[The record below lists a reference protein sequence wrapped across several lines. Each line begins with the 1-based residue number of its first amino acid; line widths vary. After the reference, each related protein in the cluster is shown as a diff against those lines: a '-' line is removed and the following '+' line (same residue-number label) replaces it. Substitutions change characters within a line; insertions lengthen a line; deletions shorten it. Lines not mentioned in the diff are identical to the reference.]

1 MSTTNHDHHVYV
13 LMGVSGSGKSAVA
26 SEVAH
31 QLQAAFLD
39 GDFLHPRSNIMKMAS
54 GEPLNDD
61 DRKPWLQ
68 ALNDAAFAMQ
78 RTNKVSLIVC
88 SALKKTYR
96 DLLRDGNPNL
106 SFIYLKGDFEV
117 IESRLKARK
126 GHFFKTQMLV
136 TQFEALQ
143 EPGEDEKD
151 VLVVDID
158 QSLEGV
164 VASTIEVINKRQCA
178 VSTLTLVLTAVGS
191 VLLLLFLVMK
201 ARMHAFVALMVVSIG
216 AGLFSGMPLDKIA
229 ATMEKG
235 MGGTLGFLAIVVAL
249 GAMFGKILHETGAV
263 DQIAVKML
271 KSFGH
276 SRAHYAIGLAG
287 LICALPLF
295 FEVAVVLLIS
305 VAFSMARH
313 TGTNLVKLVIPLF
326 AGVAAA
332 AAFLL
337 PGPAPMLLASQ
348 MHADF
353 GWMILIGLCAA
364 IPGMIIAGPLW
375 GNFISRYVELHIP
388 DDVTEPH
395 LGEGKMP
402 SFGFSLSLI
411 LLPLVLVGLKT
422 IAARFVPVGSS
433 AYEWFE
439 FIGHP
444 FTAILVACLVAI
456 YGLAMRQGMPKDRVM
471 EICGAALQPAGIIL
485 LVIGAGGVFKQ
496 VLVDSGVGPALG
508 EALTGMGLPVAMTCF
523 VLAAA
528 VRIIQGSATVAC
540 LTAVG
545 LVMPV
550 IEQLNYSGAQM
561 AALSICIAGGS
572 IVVCHVNDAG
582 FWLLGKF
589 TGATEAQTLKTWTLM
604 ETILGTTGAIVGMI
618 AFTLLS

>member
-1 MSTTNHDHHVYV
+1 MST
-13 LMGVSGSGKSAVA
+13 
-26 SEVAH
+26 
-31 QLQAAFLD
+31 
-39 GDFLHPRSNIMKMAS
+39 
-54 GEPLNDD
+54 
-61 DRKPWLQ
+61 
-68 ALNDAAFAMQ
+68 
-78 RTNKVSLIVC
+78 LI
-88 SALKKTYR
+88 
-96 DLLRDGNPNL
+96 
-106 SFIYLKGDFEV
+106 
-117 IESRLKARK
+117 
-126 GHFFKTQMLV
+126 
-136 TQFEALQ
+136 
-143 EPGEDEKD
+143 
-151 VLVVDID
+151 
-158 QSLEGV
+158 
-164 VASTIEVINKRQCA
+164 
-178 VSTLTLVLTAVGS
+178 LVLTAVGS

-201 ARMHAFVALMVVSIG
+201 ARMHAFVALMVVSMG

-276 SRAHYAIGLAG
+276 NRAHYAIGLAG

-295 FEVAVVLLIS
+295 FEVAIVLLIS

-375 GNFISRYVELHIP
+375 GNFISRYVELRIP
-388 DDVTEPH
+388 DDITEPH

-422 IAARFVPVGSS
+422 IAARFVPEGST

-456 YGLAMRQGMPKDRVM
+456 YGLA
-471 EICGAALQPAGIIL
+471 
-485 LVIGAGGVFKQ
+485 
-496 VLVDSGVGPALG
+496 LG
-508 EALTGMGLPVAMTCF
+508 EALTGMGLPIAITCF

-550 IEQLNYSGAQM
+550 IEQLNFSGAQM

-572 IVVCHVNDAG
+572 IVVSHVNDAG
-582 FWLLGKF
+582 FWLFGKF
-589 TGATEAQTLKTWTLM
+589 TGATEAQTLKTWTMM
-604 ETILGTTGAIVGMI
+604 ETILGTVGAIVGMI
-618 AFTLLS
+618 AFQLLS

>member
-1 MSTTNHDHHVYV
+1 MT
-13 LMGVSGSGKSAVA
+13 
-26 SEVAH
+26 
-31 QLQAAFLD
+31 
-39 GDFLHPRSNIMKMAS
+39 
-54 GEPLNDD
+54 
-61 DRKPWLQ
+61 
-68 ALNDAAFAMQ
+68 
-78 RTNKVSLIVC
+78 
-88 SALKKTYR
+88 
-96 DLLRDGNPNL
+96 
-106 SFIYLKGDFEV
+106 
-117 IESRLKARK
+117 
-126 GHFFKTQMLV
+126 
-136 TQFEALQ
+136 
-143 EPGEDEKD
+143 
-151 VLVVDID
+151 
-158 QSLEGV
+158 
-164 VASTIEVINKRQCA
+164 
-178 VSTLTLVLTAVGS
+178 TLTLVLTAVGS

-201 ARMHAFVALMVVSIG
+201 ARMHAFLALMVVSMG

-235 MGGTLGFLAIVVAL
+235 MGGTLGFLAVVVAL
-249 GAMFGKILHETGAV
+249 ELC
-263 DQIAVKML
+263 
-271 KSFGH
+271 
-276 SRAHYAIGLAG
+276 LARSYMK
-287 LICALPLF
+287 LAQSIRLPSKCSNPSVTAEHIMPSALRELVCALPLF
-295 FEVAVVLLIS
+295 FEVAIVLLIS

-332 AAFLL
+332 AAFLV

-348 MHADF
+348 MNADF

-388 DDVTEPH
+388 DDISEPH

-422 IAARFVPVGSS
+422 IAARFVPEGST

-456 YGLAMRQGMPKDRVM
+456 YGLAMRQGMPKDKVM
-471 EICGAALQPAGIIL
+471 EICGHALQPAGIIL

-508 EALTGMGLPVAMTCF
+508 EALTGMGLPIAITCF

-572 IVVCHVNDAG
+572 IVVSHVNDAG
-582 FWLLGKF
+582 FWLFGKF
-589 TGATEAQTLKTWTLM
+589 TGATEAETLKTWTMM
-604 ETILGTTGAIVGMI
+604 ETILGTVGAIVGMI
-618 AFTLLS
+618 AFQLLS

>member
-1 MSTTNHDHHVYV
+1 
-13 LMGVSGSGKSAVA
+13 
-26 SEVAH
+26 
-31 QLQAAFLD
+31 
-39 GDFLHPRSNIMKMAS
+39 
-54 GEPLNDD
+54 
-61 DRKPWLQ
+61 
-68 ALNDAAFAMQ
+68 
-78 RTNKVSLIVC
+78 
-88 SALKKTYR
+88 
-96 DLLRDGNPNL
+96 
-106 SFIYLKGDFEV
+106 
-117 IESRLKARK
+117 
-126 GHFFKTQMLV
+126 
-136 TQFEALQ
+136 
-143 EPGEDEKD
+143 
-151 VLVVDID
+151 
-158 QSLEGV
+158 
-164 VASTIEVINKRQCA
+164 
-178 VSTLTLVLTAVGS
+178 
-191 VLLLLFLVMK
+191 
-201 ARMHAFVALMVVSIG
+201 
-216 AGLFSGMPLDKIA
+216 
-229 ATMEKG
+229 
-235 MGGTLGFLAIVVAL
+235 
-249 GAMFGKILHETGAV
+249 
-263 DQIAVKML
+263 
-271 KSFGH
+271 
-276 SRAHYAIGLAG
+276 
-287 LICALPLF
+287 
-295 FEVAVVLLIS
+295 
-305 VAFSMARH
+305 
-313 TGTNLVKLVIPLF
+313 
-326 AGVAAA
+326 AAA

-402 SFGFSLSLI
+402 SFGFSLALI

-422 IAARFVPVGSS
+422 IAARFVPVGST

-456 YGLAMRQGMPKDRVM
+456 YGLAVRQGMAKDRVM
-471 EICGAALQPAGIIL
+471 EICGHALQPAGIIL

-508 EALTGMGLPVAMTCF
+508 EALTGMGLPIAITCF

-572 IVVCHVNDAG
+572 IVVSHVNDAG
-582 FWLLGKF
+582 FWLFGKF
-589 TGATEAQTLKTWTLM
+589 TGASEAQTLKTWTMM

-618 AFTLLS
+618 AFQLLS